1 MKHTFLF
8 KSSSGWAASM
18 LLDDESGELITNLM
32 PPSTDPNLLPKD
44 ELDATLS
51 EVAVWVIETRIK
63 CGELCCEQ

>member
-1 MKHTFLF
+1 
-8 KSSSGWAASM
+8 M